1 MEDINIKELE
11 NDELLVA
18 YNDIKEFM
26 KFLKS
31 ELRETEDKVKE

>member
-11 NDELLVA
+11 NDELLTA

-26 KFLKS
+26 KFLKN
-31 ELRETEDKVKE
+31 ELKETEEKIKE